1 MDKLEAGDIL
11 IVTNLDR
18 LSRDTIQVC
27 ITVKTLAEI
36 AVRACFL
43 ALGGA
48 DLTSSTCTMTMNAF
62 NTVAQFER
70 DLLIART
77 QSGLTRANSER
88 SPVALRRSAK
98 NRSRM
103 SADLAVGAG
112 ISATAGKFAL
122 SRPTICV

>member
-48 DLTSSTCTMTMNAF
+48 DLTSSTCTTMMNAF

-77 QSGLTRANSER
+77 QSGSRAPTRKGPR
-88 SPVALRRSAK
+88 SPFDGQRKTEAGCPQTSRQAPAFRLLPGSLR
-98 NRSRM
+98 
-103 SADLAVGAG
+103 
-112 ISATAGKFAL
+112 
-122 SRPTICV
+122 